1 MPRLKSSGGV
11 RPESATPQRLQEAA
25 AQLLA
30 SHGFAAATTRAIGE
44 TAGCNPALV
53 SYYYGSLNAL
63 LLAALDASSAARL
76 ARYQQA
82 IGQAATRRAL
92 IVALRE
98 LYQEDRR
105 CGHAALLAAL
115 VAGGGLNRELGQA
128 VALRVQP
135 WVDLVERTVRARTPA
150 PLRRRMPAQEIGY
163 AAVAAFLG
171 LELLD
176 ALMGEKAQGDIVLDR
191 LAGLA
196 TRRGGKL

>member
-1 MPRLKSSGGV
+1 MPRIKGGGV
-11 RPESATPQRLQEAA
+11 RPEPATPQRLQDAA
-25 AQLLA
+25 ALLLA
-30 SHGFAAATTRAIGE
+30 AEGFAAATTRAIGE
-44 TAGCNPALV
+44 AAGCNPALV

-76 ARYQQA
+76 ARYEEA
-82 IGQAATRRAL
+82 IDHAANRRAL
-92 IVALRE
+92 IAALRE

-115 VAGGGLNRELGQA
+115 VAGGGLDRELGRA
-128 VALRVQP
+128 VAVRVQP

-150 PLRRRMPAQEIGY
+150 PLRRRMPAREVGY

-176 ALMGEKAQGDIVLDR
+176 ALMGDKAQGDIVLDR

-196 TRRGGKL
+196 TRRGGKA